1 MHASSF
7 IWCFHNSIH
16 SAVFLNSPTPKP
28 SYPETAC
35 ASIPSKN
42 KVGVSSVFL
51 PYINA
56 LEELSPILL
65 FWFCLTK
72 FFWPQSR
79 QISSLP
85 TQWYF
90 SPSWRNPFSYLSIS
104 LLSSPVQQAPV
115 LLLACPK
122 SPRLI
127 SPLLRPW
134 SSSSSPLWL
143 SSMCFLISVTFWK
156 PFPLAL
162 QYFCFFL
169 WPSLHDPLTLQYFLL
184 LL

>member
-1 MHASSF
+1 MCSF
-7 IWCFHNSIH
+7 P
-16 SAVFLNSPTPKP
+16 NSPTTKP
-28 SYPETAC
+28 SYPETSY
-35 ASIPSKN
+35 ASITSKN
-42 KVGVSSVFL
+42 KVEISSVFL
-51 PYINA
+51 SYINV
-56 LEELSPILL
+56 LEELSPIPL
-65 FWFCLTK
+65 FSFCLTK

-90 SPSWRNPFSYLSIS
+90 SPAWRNPFSNLSIS
-104 LLSSPVQQAPV
+104 LLSSPLQQAPM

-143 SSMCFLISVTFWK
+143 SSMYFLISVTLWK

-162 QYFCFFL
+162 QYFCFLL